1 MVCLLQNTRARKLG
15 LWVQSQ
21 LALPIVF
28 NPKLVLIMKKHLP
41 LLLIGFA
48 PSLALAHPGH
58 AALDGFHLH
67 GVTEFLVALALGVGA
82 YLLFGRR

>member
-1 MVCLLQNTRARKLG
+1 
-15 LWVQSQ
+15 
-21 LALPIVF
+21 
-28 NPKLVLIMKKHLP
+28 MKKHLP